1 MYLFSDFT
9 TTTEQSP
16 TDEFLGDL
24 SLVSPVQAGGSGA
37 ASRAEGRVYL
47 TESGLLKLHDF
58 VYNGDSDADFWVGT
72 RGKTK
77 HRWIDR

>member
-1 MYLFSDFT
+1 MYLLSDFT

-24 SLVSPVQAGGSGA
+24 SLVSPVQAGA

-77 HRWIDR
+77 HR